1 MARLLLTCRVA
12 FLLGVLVR
20 LLARSWR
27 VCRPAWPVD
36 GAAVVAIRHGD
47 LLPLLGTHLD
57 RGYVAM
63 VSASRDG
70 ERLVA
75 VLARLGFGA
84 VRGSSSRGGVRAL
97 LGARRALAGGRNV
110 VVAVDG
116 PRGPAGTVGPGVVAL
131 ARGAP
136 VIVAT
141 AQAPGLRLPTWD
153 RALVPWPFARV
164 EVRYEVVAGDIDAVR
179 RALAD
184 GDVSSVRPR
193 PGAA

>member
-1 MARLLLTCRVA
+1 VA
-12 FLLGVLVR
+12 FLLAVLVR

-27 VCRPAWPVD
+27 VRRPPWPFE

-47 LLPLLGTHLD
+47 LVPLLGTHLD

-75 VLARLGFGA
+75 VLARLGFHT

-97 LGARRALAGGRNV
+97 LGARRALAEGRCV
-110 VVAVDG
+110 IVAVDG
-116 PRGPAGTVGPGVVAL
+116 PRGPVGSVAAGVGAL
-131 ARGAP
+131 ARTAP

-141 AQAPGLRLPTWD
+141 AQARGLRLPTWD
-153 RALVPWPFARV
+153 QALIPWPFARV
-164 EVRYEVVAGDIDAVR
+164 VVRYDVVSGDVDAVR
-179 RALAD
+179 RALA
-184 GDVSSVRPR
+184 G
-193 PGAA
+193 

>member
-12 FLLGVLVR
+12 FLLAVLVR

-27 VCRPAWPVD
+27 VRQPPWPFD

-47 LLPLLGTHLD
+47 LVPLLGTHLD

-70 ERLVA
+70 EHLVA
-75 VLARLGFGA
+75 VLAHLGFRA

-97 LGARRALAGGRNV
+97 LGARRALAEGERV
-110 VVAVDG
+110 IVAVDG
-116 PRGPAGTVGPGVVAL
+116 PRGPVGSVAPGVVAL
-131 ARGAP
+131 ARTAP

-141 AQAPGLRLPTWD
+141 AQARGLRLPTWD
-153 RALVPWPFARV
+153 HALIPWPFSRV
-164 EVRYEVVAGDIDAVR
+164 VVRYDVVSGDVDAVR
-179 RALAD
+179 RALA
-184 GDVSSVRPR
+184 P
-193 PGAA
+193 